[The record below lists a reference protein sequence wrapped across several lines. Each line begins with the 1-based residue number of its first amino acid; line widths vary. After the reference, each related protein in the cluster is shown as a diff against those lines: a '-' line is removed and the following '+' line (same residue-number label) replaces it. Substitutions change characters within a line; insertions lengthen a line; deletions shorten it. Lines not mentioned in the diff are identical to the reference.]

1 MIVRRFSAMRKD
13 DVVGARLM
21 HPDEWPLVLD
31 MMRRSGEVID
41 EACLQDL
48 VVFVLPD
55 GLRLGGF
62 ATLTLRPSHG
72 TPDVCRSAHLAGCFV
87 EPDLQVEIGKTPLLD
102 ALETWARD
110 RGAEDLTV
118 TVPIDSDADL
128 AEYRHAGF
136 ERRRRLQELRKD
148 LMGLGAAKQAVE
160 IELYSG
166 PRESLRSLFGL
177 AEDSRVQ
184 LDSYMHLGRVLVAV
198 SGREIVGHLQLVDTD
213 DPSHVE
219 LKNMAVHEALQG
231 QGIGAELVE
240 AAVRLLARESVL
252 TLLVATA
259 AADVGNL
266 RFYQRQGFRLRSVE
280 RNAFTPSTGY
290 PPGIRIDGIE
300 LRDRVWLDRP
310 VLLQ

>member
-1 MIVRRFSAMRKD
+1 
-13 DVVGARLM
+13 
-21 HPDEWPLVLD
+21 

-62 ATLTLRPSHG
+62 AALTLRPPNG
-72 TPDVCRSAHLAGCFV
+72 ALDACRSAHIAGCFL
-87 EPDLQVEIGKTPLLD
+87 EPDPQEKMGKAALLD

-110 RGAEDLTV
+110 HGAEELTV
-118 TVPIDSDADL
+118 VVPIDSDPDL
-128 AEYRHAGF
+128 AEYRDAGF

-148 LMGLGAAKQAVE
+148 LMGLGAVKQAVE

-166 PRESLRSLFGL
+166 PRECLRSLFSL
-177 AEDSRVQ
+177 AEDSRAQ
-184 LDSYMHLGRVLVAV
+184 LDSYMHLGRVLVAL

-213 DPSHVE
+213 DPSQVE
-219 LKNMAVHEALQG
+219 IKNMAVHEARQG
-231 QGIGAELVE
+231 QGIGAQLVE
-240 AAVRLLARESVL
+240 AAVRLLSHESVL

-259 AADVGNL
+259 AADVDNL

-290 PPGIRIDGIE
+290 PPGLRIDGIE

-310 VLLQ
+310 VLL